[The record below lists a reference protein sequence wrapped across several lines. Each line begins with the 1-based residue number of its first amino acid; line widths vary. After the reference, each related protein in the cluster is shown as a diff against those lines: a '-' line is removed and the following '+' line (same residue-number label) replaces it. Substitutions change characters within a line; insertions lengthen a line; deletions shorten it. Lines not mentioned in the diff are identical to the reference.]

1 MFRSSARLRGRHR
14 RPTALRFLPSAA
26 LLGLGL
32 ALAAVAARDG
42 AARSRAAG
50 AFFEDVSVEAGIKPE
65 ALPPGSI
72 GHPRAQVA
80 DINGDGWDDL
90 LAHNMFPNVRA
101 GKERF
106 EHLVYLNNGRG
117 AFRDYS
123 AASGLRDVQAA
134 FFAFADWDADGDLD
148 AFGGLDFAEHP
159 DGDVTNV
166 ILLNNGRGRFSP
178 LEDSGVEAAVGQ
190 SGGKPFFAVGNASVG
205 DFDGDAVADLYLGQ
219 GQTSYAAPD
228 QLFRGLGDGRFEEVS
243 DRLQGNDERPSN
255 GSMACDV
262 DNDGDQDILVAVYGV
277 SNRGAQD
284 FLWINDGQGGF
295 TDQGVARG
303 IASLPGGNYWRKDLD
318 NGRMPEPGKGPGAYI
333 GGNGFGVDCGDVDAD
348 GDIDLLVANIS
359 HPTEFPESDTR
370 IPPEQR
376 EPLNYSR
383 RWSDPSTLFING
395 GEAAAWGFEN
405 VWLDRGLPYNEGDI
419 DSAMADLDLDGRLDI
434 AMSRDK
440 KYDAS
445 YSGWDQKGWFGVF
458 LQQAD
463 GRFKSVG
470 KDSGINYAKDPT
482 NAERMRGSGNINWT
496 DYDKDGDLDLWVGGG
511 PGTVSGH
518 LFKNLTV
525 EQKGPAAH
533 WLALRTVGDGKK
545 VNRDGFGTRVILR
558 SDGGGEILAMREQK
572 SSRGTYNSTD
582 TRVLHL
588 GLGDA
593 ADGYTV
599 EVRWPD
605 GTVQNFTDKELPS
618 GHYATLY
625 NDGKPVVEGRRQGVV
640 LPWLGMGR

>member
-1 MFRSSARLRGRHR
+1 MLRSNARRLVA
-14 RPTALRFLPSAA
+14 PLAATALLAA
-26 LLGLGL
+26 LGL
-32 ALAAVAARDG
+32 
-42 AARSRAAG
+42 SRPPAG
-50 AFFEDVSVEAGIKPE
+50 APAQAATARFADVSLSSGVKPE
-65 ALPPGSI
+65 ALPAGSI
-72 GHPRAQVA
+72 GHPRTQVA

-106 EHLVYLNNGRG
+106 EHLVFLNTGKG
-117 AFRDYS
+117 TFRDYS
-123 AASGLRDVQAA
+123 AASGLKGVQAA
-134 FFAFADWDADGDLD
+134 FFAFADWDNDGDLD
-148 AFGGLDFAEHP
+148 VFGGLDIPDHP
-159 DGDVTNV
+159 DGGLTNQ
-166 ILLNNGRGRFSP
+166 ILLNDGRGRFTL
-178 LEDSGVEAAVGQ
+178 LEDSGVEVAVGTDQ
-190 SGGKPFFAVGNASVG
+190 AGKPFFAVANAAVA
-205 DFDGDAVADLYLGQ
+205 DFNGDAWPDLYLGQ
-219 GQTSYAAPD
+219 GQTSYGAPD
-228 QLFRGLGDGRFEEVS
+228 QLFLGAGEGRFTDASEQL
-243 DRLQGNDERPSN
+243 DGNDERPSN

-277 SNRGAQD
+277 SDRGAQD
-284 FLWINDGQGGF
+284 FLWINDGHGGF
-295 TDQGVARG
+295 IDRAVARG
-303 IASLPGGNYWRKDLD
+303 VASLPGGNYWRKDLD
-318 NGRMPEPGKGPGAYI
+318 NGRMPEPDKGLGEYV

-359 HPTEFPESDTR
+359 HPTEFPASDTR

-395 GEAAAWGFEN
+395 GQAADWGFEN

-419 DSAMADLDLDGRLDI
+419 DSALADVDLDGRLDV

-445 YSGWDQKGWFGVF
+445 YSTWDQKGWFGLL
-458 LQQAD
+458 LQGAD

-470 KDSGINYAKDPT
+470 KDSGINYSGDPT

-496 DYDKDGDLDLWVGGG
+496 DYDHDGDLDLWVGGG
-511 PGTVSGH
+511 PGTTSGH

-525 EQKGPAAH
+525 EQQGPAAH

-545 VNRDGFGTRVILR
+545 VNRDGFGTRVTVRQGDKIVSL
-558 SDGGGEILAMREQK
+558 REQK

-582 TRVLHL
+582 TRVLHF
-588 GLGDA
+588 GLGDVA
-593 ADGYTV
+593 GGYAV

-605 GTVQNFTDKELPS
+605 GTTATYTDKDLPV
-618 GHYATLY
+618 GHYATVY
-625 NDGKPVVEGRRQGVV
+625 NDREPEVMGLQRGLA
-640 LPWLGMGR
+640 LPWLGSGREP